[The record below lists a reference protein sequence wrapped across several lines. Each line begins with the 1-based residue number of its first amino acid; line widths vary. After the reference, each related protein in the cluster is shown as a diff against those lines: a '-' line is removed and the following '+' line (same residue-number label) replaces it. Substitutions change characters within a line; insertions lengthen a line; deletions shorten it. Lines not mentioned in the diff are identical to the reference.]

1 MISNVVISEKPP
13 RVVSD
18 TKGFEKQMSP
28 FYRWCREA
36 TAHFLT
42 ASSYETEKAHSLGAG
57 SYVCRYYTING
68 IFCQFM
74 VVATAPEVAR
84 LPGFYYAHEQ

>member
-1 MISNVVISEKPP
+1 MLRMMLMISNAVMSEKPP
-13 RVVSD
+13 CVVSD

-42 ASSYETEKAHSLGAG
+42 ASSYKAGRTHSLGAG
-57 SYVCRYYTING
+57 SYACR
-68 IFCQFM
+68 
-74 VVATAPEVAR
+74 
-84 LPGFYYAHEQ
+84 